1 MRQHINGEKEGF
13 YRGNSL
19 KKDIDIQVVFPPE

>member
-1 MRQHINGEKEGF
+1 MRQRIDGEKEGF
-13 YRGNSL
+13 YRDNSL